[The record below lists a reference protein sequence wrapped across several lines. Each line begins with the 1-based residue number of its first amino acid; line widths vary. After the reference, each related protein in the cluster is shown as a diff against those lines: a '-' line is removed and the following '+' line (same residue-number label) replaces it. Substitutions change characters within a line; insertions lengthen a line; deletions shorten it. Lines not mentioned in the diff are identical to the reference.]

1 MRPLVALILVA
12 CSDAEPAI
20 SIAGLSCDEK
30 PGGPEMDAVIE
41 AEPGYRKRLDELDLA
56 SLPATIDLSGEDPF
70 NQAIISYMLD
80 KPWQDTWDRDALL
93 ATDLGRAVLGAVVTG
108 GDGPADLVMLRQGLH
123 TFYACA
129 RGYPATL
136 EGFVARFGDG
146 RSDDVRERLVELFD
160 EPDEGELDERGALG
174 GEAELEDGPL
184 AGAADDVA
192 EGCGELREDHRAPPF
207 RKRGSP

>member
-1 MRPLVALILVA
+1 MPFDLEASVVELALGA
-12 CSDAEPAI
+12 
-20 SIAGLSCDEK
+20 K
-30 PGGPEMDAVIE
+30 PSGD
-41 AEPGYRKRLDELDLA
+41 RLPCREELD
-56 SLPATIDLSGEDPF
+56 
-70 NQAIISYMLD
+70 
-80 KPWQDTWDRDALL
+80 
-93 ATDLGRAVLGAVVTG
+93 
-108 GDGPADLVMLRQGLH
+108 
-123 TFYACA
+123 
-129 RGYPATL
+129 
-136 EGFVARFGDG
+136 GFVDRFGDG